1 MMSAHLGPETRLCP
15 RPNFDHMRSTQT
27 ADGIKD
33 GKDVLLGRFVS
44 QRPYVAHLMAGANAK
59 AESFMKTLKC
69 EHVYL
74 NEYRNFAEVF
84 ERVAAFIDQ
93 VYNPRSFTEFILRH
107 KASPLSTLRAFGC
120 AEGFRAALKGPSR
133 GRHLCSRDVFGL
145 HAQRNH
151 TAQGCHAR
159 YFATARAPFGKLKA
173 AAPRR
178 LRTTARSSSFS
189 RVWY

>member
-1 MMSAHLGPETRLCP
+1 
-15 RPNFDHMRSTQT
+15 MRSTQT

-145 HAQRNH
+145 HAQQNH
-151 TAQGCHAR
+151 TAQAGRAR
-159 YFATARAPFGKLKA
+159 YFATARAPFGKLRA
-173 AAPRR
+173 R
-178 LRTTARSSSFS
+178 LLAGSGRQPGPQASPASGTGGDKS
-189 RVWY
+189 RAVIHQPPASHLDG